1 MVFKIEKNKNY
12 TVMSNHHL
20 RDKNLSLKAKGLL
33 SFMLSLPED
42 WDYSLN
48 GLVSVSKESKKAI
61 RSILNELKENG
72 YLVVEQTRGEKGQYK
87 YNYIIY
93 EEPLDIKKEKSHP
106 DTQKGNTVEGDT
118 EKDTQINTNK
128 QNTDKKI
135 DKIDKT
141 IHHEEKNNFKSS
153 KKKKTHILTKDII
166 KRKYIKSNDIE
177 QGKYDKFFKGLLEEY
192 DLDDVVTILHYVIK
206 SVKSR
211 EFRDENGKKINN
223 RFGYLKKSILENIDK
238 FKNNEIEWDEELG
251 WFRETVDISNL
262 YEQDKELDYDY

>member
-72 YLVVEQTRGEKGQYK
+72 YLVMEQTRGEKGQYK

-93 EEPLDIKKEKSHP
+93 EEPLDVKKENDNPYTPKG
-106 DTQKGNTVEGDT
+106 DAVKGNIEI
-118 EKDTQINTNK
+118 DTQISTNK
-128 QNTDKKI
+128 QNIEKQI

-141 IHHEEKNNFKSS
+141 INHEEESQNEDSFFNLNNHHS
-153 KKKKTHILTKDII
+153 LTKDLV
-166 KRKYIKSNDIE
+166 KRGYLEPNDVE
-177 QGKYDKFFKGLLEEY
+177 LGKYDNLFQNLLEEY
-192 DLDDVVTILHYVIK
+192 DFTDLVIVNHYIISRVI
-206 SVKSR
+206 SR
-211 EFRDENGKKINN
+211 NFANDYGEPIDNK
-223 RFGYLKKSILENIDK
+223 FGYLKSSILNNMEK
-238 FKNNEIEWDEELG
+238 FKKISDLWDDELG
-251 WFRETVDISNL
+251 WFKDI
-262 YEQDKELDYDY
+262 E